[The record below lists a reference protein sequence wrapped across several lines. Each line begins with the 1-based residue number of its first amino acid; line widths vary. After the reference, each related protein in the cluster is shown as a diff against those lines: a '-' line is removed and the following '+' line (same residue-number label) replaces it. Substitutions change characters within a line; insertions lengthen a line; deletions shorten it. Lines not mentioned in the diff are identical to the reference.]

1 MPRSLS
7 LAAYM
12 AYARRASSPEA
23 PPGLARP
30 EGELVWA
37 HAADVMRAEA
47 LCQIAERLSHLRP
60 GLTLLLT
67 AAEGVAQ
74 PVRSCPALIWVPLPE
89 DTVASVEVFLD
100 HWAPD
105 ICLWTGG
112 DLRPALLSCSD
123 QRDIPLFLID
133 ADEVQLDRPGWRWFP
148 DLPRSLLKS
157 FAQIQA
163 RSEEAARA
171 LRRIGVPDEDISIT
185 GALRAEGMPLPFAE
199 AGRDE
204 LAQTLR
210 GRPVWLA
217 ARLHLDELEIVLQAR
232 STVSRL
238 SHRLVLMLTPEDPE
252 DAPKFKTLLDSK
264 GLRTAV
270 WADNDWP
277 EETTQVVL
285 GDTGEDLGLWY
296 RVAPVTFLGGS
307 LLPGMQG
314 HDPNEPAVHGS
325 AILYGPNVRRYLMDY
340 SRYAEA
346 RAARIVRDADT
357 MAAAVQALT
366 APDQAASMAHA
377 AWDVASQG
385 AEVTDS
391 VLDLVQD
398 TLDIM
403 GTG

>member
-1 MPRSLS
+1 MSRSLS

-12 AYARRASSPEA
+12 AYARRASVPQA
-23 PPGLARP
+23 PPDLERP

-37 HAADVMRAEA
+37 HAADATRAEA
-47 LCQIAERLSHLRP
+47 LCQIAERLWHLRP
-60 GLTLLLT
+60 GLTLILT
-67 AAEGVAQ
+67 AAEDVAQ
-74 PVRSCPALIWVPLPE
+74 PARNVLTVIWTPLPE
-89 DTVASVEVFLD
+89 DTVASVETFLD
-100 HWAPD
+100 HWRPD

-112 DLRPALLSCSD
+112 DLRPALLNCAD
-123 QRDIPLFLID
+123 QRDIPLYLID

-185 GALRAEGMPLPFAE
+185 GALRAEAIPLPFNE
-199 AGRDE
+199 TEREE

-217 ARLHLDELEIVLQAR
+217 ARLHLNELETVLEAR
-232 STVSRL
+232 RQVSRL
-238 SHRLVLMLTPEDPE
+238 SHRLVLMLTPEEPE
-252 DAPKFKTLLDSK
+252 DAPKFKERLEDY
-264 GLRTAV
+264 GLRTAI
-270 WADNDWP
+270 WADSDWP
-277 EETTQVVL
+277 EETTQVIL
-285 GDTGEDLGLWY
+285 GDTAEDLGLWY

-307 LLPGMQG
+307 LFAGMHG

-325 AILYGPNVRRYLMDY
+325 AILYGPNVRSYLTDY

-357 MAAAVQALT
+357 MAAAVQALI
-366 APDQAASMAHA
+366 APDQAAAMAHA

-398 TLDIM
+398 TLDIV
-403 GTG
+403 GAG